1 MSFKKK
7 KKRGYKMH
15 KTLEQLLK
23 EFGIHLKDKNT
34 LRNPVDIIE
43 DLYIRI
49 SPADWKEIIHAIAAQ
64 ERVHNIFQNQR
75 NEDA

>member
-1 MSFKKK
+1 M
-7 KKRGYKMH
+7 

-23 EFGIHLKDKNT
+23 DFGIYLKDEKG
-34 LRNPVDIIE
+34 LRDPVDIIE

-64 ERVHNIFQNQR
+64 ERIHNIFENQR
-75 NEDA
+75 GELDGK

>member
-1 MSFKKK
+1 M
-7 KKRGYKMH
+7 

-23 EFGIHLKDKNT
+23 DFGIYLKDEKG

-49 SPADWKEIIHAIAAQ
+49 SPADWKEIIHAIAEQ
-64 ERVHNIFQNQR
+64 ERIHNIFQNQR
-75 NEDA
+75 EEDA

>member
-1 MSFKKK
+1 M
-7 KKRGYKMH
+7 

-23 EFGIHLKDKNT
+23 DFGIYLKDEKG
-34 LRNPVDIIE
+34 LRDPVDIIE

-64 ERVHNIFQNQR
+64 ERIHNIFENQR
-75 NEDA
+75 GELDGE

>member
-64 ERVHNIFQNQR
+64 ERIHNIFQNQR

>member
-1 MSFKKK
+1 M
-7 KKRGYKMH
+7 

-23 EFGIHLKDKNT
+23 DFGIYLKDEKG

-49 SPADWKEIIHAIAAQ
+49 SPADWKEIVQAIAAQ
-64 ERVHNIFQNQR
+64 ERIHNIFENQR
-75 NEDA
+75 GELDGE

>member
-1 MSFKKK
+1 M
-7 KKRGYKMH
+7 

-23 EFGIHLKDKNT
+23 DFGIYLKDEKG

-49 SPADWKEIIHAIAAQ
+49 SPADWKEIVQAIAAQ
-64 ERVHNIFQNQR
+64 ERIHNIFENQR
-75 NEDA
+75 GELDGK

>member
-1 MSFKKK
+1 MQ
-7 KKRGYKMH
+7 

-23 EFGIHLKDKNT
+23 DFGIYLKDEKG
-34 LRNPVDIIE
+34 LRNPVDIVE

-49 SPADWKEIIHAIAAQ
+49 SPADWKEIVQAIAAQ
-64 ERVHNIFQNQR
+64 ERIHNIFQNQR

>member
-1 MSFKKK
+1 M
-7 KKRGYKMH
+7 

-23 EFGIHLKDKNT
+23 DFGIYLKDEKG

-64 ERVHNIFQNQR
+64 ERIHNIFENQR
-75 NEDA
+75 GELDGE

>member
-15 KTLEQLLK
+15 KTLEELLK

-49 SPADWKEIIHAIAAQ
+49 SPADWKEIIHAISAQ

>member
-1 MSFKKK
+1 M
-7 KKRGYKMH
+7 

-23 EFGIHLKDKNT
+23 DFGIYLKDEKG

-64 ERVHNIFQNQR
+64 ERIHNIFENQR
-75 NEDA
+75 DEDA

>member
-1 MSFKKK
+1 M
-7 KKRGYKMH
+7 
-15 KTLEQLLK
+15 KTLQELLK
-23 EFGIHLKDKNT
+23 DFGIYLKDEKG

-49 SPADWKEIIHAIAAQ
+49 SPADWKEIVQAIAEQ
-64 ERVHNIFQNQR
+64 ERIHNIFENQR